1 MPNSHS
7 LLQIGDVSAYL
18 SNQQQICSLLRGGIA
33 ERGGVRVGH
42 RIMSIN
48 GTTVVGV
55 PHDKI
60 VTLLASS
67 VGEIRMKTCLTSLY
81 RHMLGEEKAVFL

>member
-1 MPNSHS
+1 
-7 LLQIGDVSAYL
+7 
-18 SNQQQICSLLRGGIA
+18 
-33 ERGGVRVGH
+33 
-42 RIMSIN
+42 MSIN
-48 GTTVVGV
+48 GTTVVDV

>member
-1 MPNSHS
+1 M
-7 LLQIGDVSAYL
+7 
-18 SNQQQICSLLRGGIA
+18 
-33 ERGGVRVGH
+33 GH

-55 PHDKI
+55 PHEKI

-81 RHMLGEEKAVFL
+81 RLILGEENPVHF